1 MSCCICDTNVDL
13 ETVELPSK
21 SGKTIKVKYCQ
32 KHLARLRPCS
42 TPPIVKEESVM
53 KCCGTPINSNGRCR
67 VCGDKY

>member
-1 MSCCICDTNVDL
+1 
-13 ETVELPSK
+13 
-21 SGKTIKVKYCQ
+21 
-32 KHLARLRPCS
+32 LARLRPCS